1 MTDAFPVNIGKAPI
15 GRTETYMEEKK
26 VFKYIK
32 RLIPYVLIISLAL
45 SLFINFSLKKQR
57 TYVASAVINYNFES
71 AEKGKTPADTDLDV
85 GEIKSSAIMSKVI
98 EKLSLPDG
106 YSPDKLS
113 SRVTITEVPD
123 PDKEEQK
130 AAKLK
135 EGEEYTYVPTKY
147 IVEFAATNSEGK
159 RFAQTLLDEILDT
172 YFSVFGEKYINVDH
186 ISNNID
192 KLYDN
197 DYDYLSMAEQIDNTI
212 ENTVNA
218 LYQRDSAYPY
228 YRSTETGTSFGDL
241 IDEFN
246 FIRTVNLKDIF
257 SKIYRYQIT
266 KSKSLLNADYNTR
279 IDNNAISGSNERE
292 MFDDIEEVID
302 AYVFKMRE
310 SGNTDITSE
319 YILNEVHNKDITD
332 GEGNVITKS
341 DQTVT
346 YDQLIYAWRDHD
358 LNDALAIIDTAYCR
372 YVLDTFNTCTGAC
385 GGSCG
390 GSDKTCAQLS
400 NSDYTFEE
408 QSVKETLR
416 DIVDKLTVLYD
427 KTVSTNSEYNE
438 YLGCKN
444 ISILSTASTTESINV
459 TLYSVIAFFFIMV
472 VCCGGLILIGRMND
486 IVIANFYT
494 DKKTGFFNR
503 AYFDKYLQKKSRTI
517 LDDGTVMISVSIT
530 NQRDINKKHGRK
542 AGDEVIELFAKE
554 IKTVLSKSKAMLVY
568 NENSHFIAVLEK
580 SDSITAEDMIQNLE
594 VSLENREICEN
605 IEIRYKAGVAET
617 FRERIKSPRA
627 LLVEAI
633 KNSREFDVKPRNE

>member
-1 MTDAFPVNIGKAPI
+1 M
-15 GRTETYMEEKK
+15 
-26 VFKYIK
+26 
-32 RLIPYVLIISLAL
+32 
-45 SLFINFSLKKQR
+45 
-57 TYVASAVINYNFES
+57 
-71 AEKGKTPADTDLDV
+71 
-85 GEIKSSAIMSKVI
+85 
-98 EKLSLPDG
+98 
-106 YSPDKLS
+106 
-113 SRVTITEVPD
+113 PD

-186 ISNNID
+186 ISNNIV

-197 DYDYLSMAEQIDNTI
+197 DYDYLTMAEQIDNTI

-246 FIRTVNLKDIF
+246 FIRTVSLKDMF

-279 IDNNAISGSNERE
+279 IDNNAINGSNERE

-346 YDQLIYAWRDHD
+346 YDELIYAWRDHD

-400 NSDYTFEE
+400 DSDYAAEE

-459 TLYSVIAFFFIMV
+459 TLYSVIAFFFIVV

-486 IVIANFYT
+486 IVVANFYT

-542 AGDEVIELFAKE
+542 AGDEVIGLFANDKDRSFE
-554 IKTVLSKSKAMLVY
+554 IQGNARLQRKLPLC
-568 NENSHFIAVLEK
+568 
-580 SDSITAEDMIQNLE
+580 
-594 VSLENREICEN
+594 R
-605 IEIRYKAGVAET
+605 
-617 FRERIKSPRA
+617 RA
-627 LLVEAI
+627 
-633 KNSREFDVKPRNE
+633 